1 MLRNPRKFDRR
12 PIKYAWAASLSAAM
26 GMIVISQGVEAA
38 RWAPVLNAVLQVI
51 QQSDSQQQRQAQV
64 IGEALRACEPSGTSR

>member
-1 MLRNPRKFDRR
+1 
-12 PIKYAWAASLSAAM
+12 M